1 MIDKPRSPGEL
12 DLSDPVR
19 ASLAALRR
27 AGGQT
32 ARAELELERVREV
45 EAAVG
50 MHLPDDLLGVF
61 AAGVEHLEKRF
72 RMSLGMVIGHTG
84 ALRDHRAR
92 GDLIGVGQ
100 IGPREYLCLD
110 KGAPTTRDARL
121 VIYDVDDKTGEDVR
135 LADWLAAR
143 LDTHGGA
150 TPPGDA
156 REFTPRLVQPMPESS
171 MSGRRVR
178 HPKFGEGKALRE
190 IGDGPNRKVQV
201 DFPGWGLKLLQAR
214 FLEFLE

>member
-12 DLSDPVR
+12 AVSESVR
-19 ASLAALRR
+19 RSLAGLRQ
-27 AGGQT
+27 ACAQS
-32 ARAELELERVREV
+32 ARPELELERVREV

-50 MHLPDDLLGVF
+50 MHLPDDLL
-61 AAGVEHLEKRF
+61 AAYAARIPRLEERH

-92 GDLIGVGQ
+92 GDLVGIGQAAQRVY
-100 IGPREYLCLD
+100 ICLD
-110 KGAPTTRDARL
+110 KGAPASRETRIL
-121 VIYDVDDKTGEDVR
+121 LYDVDDKTADEVL
-135 LADWLAAR
+135 LADWLAQQLAAAGR
-143 LDTHGGA
+143 PAPAGEL
-150 TPPGDA
+150 P
-156 REFTPRLVQPMPESS
+156 EFAPRLVQPMPESS

-190 IGDGPNRKVQV
+190 IGDGPTRKVQV